1 MSKEHSRRHRHHEE
15 SGPGTIGSVSDFAHQ
30 LTQAR
35 VRAGLTVRD
44 VARVVRIAPSTA
56 GDYFSGRHLPPVR
69 AAKLL
74 TDILLA
80 CGVDDPHALEHWHE
94 ALVRLRTTPGRPRAD
109 APVPYRGLRAFE
121 EEQTEWFFG
130 RDELTATLVERL
142 RVLAR
147 SGGGLLAVVGPSG
160 SGKSSLLRAGLIPA
174 VRRGALGGDAEAGGS
189 ARPVVLMTP
198 GNHPAYELTT
208 LLQAV
213 GDPAP
218 LIVVDQFEGLFT
230 MCPQPAE
237 RARFMEL
244 LGRRR
249 PGLVVIGLRAD
260 FYAQALR
267 FPLLAQALQS
277 RQLVVGPLAQE
288 EMRQAI
294 VGPARKA
301 GLEVESGL
309 VELLLRDLT
318 PLSSPGDGTDR
329 GGAAH
334 DPGALPLLS
343 HALLATWQGAPSGR
357 LTVAAYRGSGGIR
370 DAVAHTAETVFAEL
384 SHAQRD
390 IARQVF
396 LRLVNVSDDAL
407 TTRRRVHLAELL
419 DPDGPQA
426 GEPTAVLAAYVE
438 QRLITADND
447 TVEISHESL
456 LTAWPRL
463 REWIGADHAGLR
475 IHRRL
480 TEAAHHW
487 TDAARDPGLL
497 LRGTALDLTGEWAAD
512 AAHSDAVNA
521 DERAFLEA
529 SLRHQE
535 QERRAARNRTRR
547 LYQLLSAAVVL
558 LLVTCGL
565 SLYAQRERDR
575 ADRSRAEAESRQLA
589 SEAARIGQH
598 DPAVSAQLALAAY
611 RTARTQEARAG
622 LMDSSASP
630 SATRLTGFT
639 GLVQAVAFDSARTL
653 LAAGSSDG
661 SVRLWSTADR
671 TRPRPLARLRISDEL
686 AVFAVTLSPDGN
698 TLVAGGGKGL
708 LHRWDV
714 SDPRR
719 PHPLPDLPGSPD
731 ATVYALV
738 FAPDGNGLAAAGSDH
753 TVRLWANARTTGTA
767 GTPVVYRGTDYQQSV
782 AFSPDG
788 SLIAA
793 AGRDGSARLWR
804 TQGSKRT
811 VPLATLG
818 KFEGPALGVAFSPD
832 GRFLSVCSQD
842 RTIRLWDISEAARPR
857 RSASPEDKTDGW
869 VNALAF
875 SPDGAM
881 LATGGSDD
889 AVRLWDRAAGYNAA
903 TLPHPGAVT
912 SVAWFDQRTLVT
924 GCSDGVIRLWSLPS
938 PVLASAQGVNALAY
952 SPDSRLMA
960 VGTLDLQL
968 WDLTRHER
976 VGRPWTPGGDT
987 FVQSVTFSP
996 RGRIL
1001 AVGYSDG
1008 LVRLFSYTLTG
1019 ELTARGKPFR
1029 VASSGT
1035 VESLVFNAK
1044 GTVLASGAD
1053 DATVRLWDTGRPDRV
1068 RAMRTLTGA
1077 TDAVLSVAFTPDGR
1091 HIAGGS
1097 IDRAVRVWNVSGKTT
1112 APLVTLHGPTGYVW
1126 SVAFSPDGST
1136 LAAGSADRSVRLWD
1150 VRTIRRPVRVGP
1162 ELTGFTSYVYSV
1174 AFSPDGRTLA
1184 AGSTDTTVWL
1194 FDVSDPRAPDL
1205 NAVLTAATGHVYA
1218 VAFSPDGTRLAAG
1231 GEDHTVRLWDTD
1243 ADATADRLCETRGD
1257 PLTAS
1262 EWRRF
1267 LPSVPEVSTCR

>member
-1 MSKEHSRRHRHHEE
+1 M
-15 SGPGTIGSVSDFAHQ
+15 
-30 LTQAR
+30 TQAR

-69 AAKLL
+69 ATKLL

-94 ALVRLRTTPGRPRAD
+94 ALVRLRIAPGRPRAD

-121 EEQTEWFFG
+121 EEQAEWFFG

-142 RVLAR
+142 RVLAG

-174 VRRGALGGDAEAGGS
+174 VRRGVLGSDAGAGES

-198 GNHPAYELTT
+198 GSHPTDELTA
-208 LLQAV
+208 LLQALD
-213 GDPAP
+213 DPAP

-230 MCPQPAE
+230 MCPQPSE

-244 LGRRR
+244 LGRPR

-267 FPLLAQALQS
+267 FPLLAQALQTQ
-277 RQLVVGPLAQE
+277 QLVVGPLAQD

-294 VGPARKA
+294 VGPAHKA
-301 GLEVESGL
+301 GVEVESGL

-318 PLSSPGDGTDR
+318 PRSSPGDGTDM
-329 GGAAH
+329 GDAAH

-357 LTVAAYRGSGGIR
+357 LTVAAYRSSGGIH
-370 DAVAHTAETVFAEL
+370 DAVAHTAETVFADL
-384 SHAQRD
+384 SDVQRD

-419 DPDGPQA
+419 DTDGPQA

-438 QRLITADND
+438 QRLITADSD

-487 TDAARDPGLL
+487 KDAKRDPGLL
-497 LRGTALDLTGEWAAD
+497 LRGTALALTGEWAAD
-512 AAHSDAVNA
+512 AVHSHAVNA

-529 SLRHQE
+529 SLHHQE

-547 LYQLLSAAVVL
+547 LYQLLSAAVAL

-598 DPAVSAQLALAAY
+598 DPSVSAQLALAAY

-671 TRPRPLARLRISDEL
+671 TRPRSLTRLRVSDEL
-686 AVFAVTLSPDGN
+686 AVFAVALSLDGN

-753 TVRLWANARTTGTA
+753 TVRLWPNARSAGTV
-767 GTPVVYRGTDYQQSV
+767 GTPVVYRGDDYQQSV

-788 SLIAA
+788 SMIAA

-804 TQGSKRT
+804 THGSGRT

-842 RTIRLWDISEAARPR
+842 RTIRLWDISDPGRPR
-857 RSASPEDKTDGW
+857 RSASPEDKADGW

-912 SVAWFDQRTLVT
+912 SVAWFDRRTLVT

-960 VGTLDLQL
+960 VGTLELQL
-968 WDLTRHER
+968 WDLARHER
-976 VGRPWTPGGDT
+976 VGRSWTPGGDT

-1019 ELTARGKPFR
+1019 ELTARGRPFR

-1053 DATVRLWDTGRPDRV
+1053 DATVRLWDTGRPDQV
-1068 RAMRTLTGA
+1068 RALRTLTGA

-1112 APLVTLHGPTGYVW
+1112 DPLVTLRGPTGYVW
-1126 SVAFSPDGST
+1126 SVAFSSDGST

-1150 VRTIRRPVRVGP
+1150 VRAIRRPVRVGP
-1162 ELTGFTSYVYSV
+1162 DLTGFTSYVYSV
-1174 AFSPDGRTLA
+1174 TFSPDGRTLA

-1218 VAFSPDGTRLAAG
+1218 VAFSPDGTTLAAG

-1243 ADATADRLCETRGD
+1243 ADATAARLCETRGD